1 MFGSEGGQASAKQ
14 RGARRAQRGP
24 RWEQG
29 EIPPGS
35 DNPRSVDFPRWLIGG
50 ATSGRVRHVPAG
62 APKAG
67 YFAAFFLRSAQ

>member
-1 MFGSEGGQASAKQ
+1 MAGRLAAVAALPLTRSARSSGLVPPPPASQ
-14 RGARRAQRGP
+14 GPIRG
-24 RWEQG
+24 
-29 EIPPGS
+29 
-35 DNPRSVDFPRWLIGG
+35 RSVDFPRGLIGE